1 MRNFF
6 ETNIYLLL
14 LLLLSAGSLYAQSS
28 TSGPKI
34 YMDIDHGQKFWNDP
48 SLMDEKYQNQIQR
61 VKYMTD
67 QLLQNAVEFNA
78 ELHYIKGSINS
89 EQLAD
94 CDLLFI
100 HIPSSQ
106 YSPEEVSAVTD
117 YLQGGGSLFLVME
130 EDYWTTLE
138 QTNVND
144 LIAPFGIQYR
154 SNSPDTLSGGY
165 TKEGILTSK
174 PLKIT
179 YHGGR
184 IVKGGTP
191 FCFNNQT
198 EAYPF
203 GVYLD
208 IPEGGRLVVMGDGMV
223 SLYMTS
229 WDGVEGY
236 QCLEFMH
243 EVFAWLLDEKHL

>member
-1 MRNFF
+1 M
-6 ETNIYLLL
+6 EKLMKLIKCLLIIL
-14 LLLLSAGSLYAQSS
+14 WSATGSLLAQ
-28 TSGPKI
+28 TSASEYKI
-34 YMDIDHGQKFWNDP
+34 YIDVGHNQKFWDDP
-48 SLMDEKYQNQIQR
+48 ADMDSKYQNQLQR

-67 QLLQNAVEFNA
+67 QLKQNAAEFNA
-78 ELHYIKGSINS
+78 ELNYMKGAISPD
-89 EQLAD
+89 QLAD

-106 YSPEEVSAVTD
+106 YNPEEVSAVTD
-117 YLQGGGSLFLVME
+117 YLKNGGNMFLVME

-144 LIAPFGIQYR
+144 FIAPFDIQYAA
-154 SNSPDTLSGGY
+154 NSPDTLSGGY
-165 TKEGILTSK
+165 TKKGILTSK

-191 FCFNNQT
+191 FCFNKQT

-208 IPEGGRLVVMGDGMV
+208 IPNGGRLVVMGDGMV

-229 WDGVEGY
+229 WDGVDDY
-236 QCLEFMH
+236 QCREFMH
-243 EVFAWLLDEKHL
+243 EVFAWLLDR